1 MQWHGG
7 RIGTHAGWWTY
18 ENEENTVTCQ
28 EVAEFLMDYLNGELA
43 QTQRE
48 VFEEHLGICPDCVA
62 YLRSYELTIKAAK
75 SACVPVQGPDSKEVP
90 EDLIRA
96 ILAAREIP

>member
-1 MQWHGG
+1 M
-7 RIGTHAGWWTY
+7 
-18 ENEENTVTCQ
+18 TCQ

-43 QTQRE
+43 QKQRA

-62 YLRSYELTIKAAK
+62 YLRSYELTIKTTK
-75 SACVPVQGPDSKEVP
+75 SACAHAHDPDSNEVP

-96 ILAAREIP
+96 ILAARDS